1 MRDANEISYHRR
13 EKSVNGEGYL
23 TREAAVS
30 AQTAAVVMAAAM
42 ATETAAAGSVAG
54 LVVSAV
60 VAAAVAV
67 VVALAS
73 EAAEAEV
80 IITNRM
86 ISPHNY
92 CGTIIAAF
100 VCIDQGDSGGSG
112 SGGGCDSA
120 SDCFACCSA
129 GAGTVWMIRQS
140 SPFHGL
146 YSMGIHA
153 DCSPTFPPDSK
164 DLFACFSECLSICL
178 SMCCPSVCQY
188 VCLSV
193 CP

>member
-1 MRDANEISYHRR
+1 MRDANEISYHHR
-13 EKSVNGEGYL
+13 EKSVKGEGYL

-67 VVALAS
+67 VVALAL

-86 ISPHNY
+86 ISPHNN
-92 CGTIIAAF
+92 
-100 VCIDQGDSGGSG
+100 S
-112 SGGGCDSA
+112 
-120 SDCFACCSA
+120 CFCSYQP
-129 GAGTVWMIRQS
+129 R
-140 SPFHGL
+140 
-146 YSMGIHA
+146 
-153 DCSPTFPPDSK
+153 
-164 DLFACFSECLSICL
+164 
-178 SMCCPSVCQY
+178 
-188 VCLSV
+188 
-193 CP
+193 

>member
-23 TREAAVS
+23 TREAEVL
-30 AQTAAVVMAAAM
+30 AQTAAVMAAAM

-86 ISPHNY
+86 ISPHNN
-92 CGTIIAAF
+92 
-100 VCIDQGDSGGSG
+100 S
-112 SGGGCDSA
+112 
-120 SDCFACCSA
+120 CFC
-129 GAGTVWMIRQS
+129 
-140 SPFHGL
+140 L
-146 YSMGIHA
+146 YR
-153 DCSPTFPPDSK
+153 PRR
-164 DLFACFSECLSICL
+164 
-178 SMCCPSVCQY
+178 
-188 VCLSV
+188 
-193 CP
+193 

>member
-23 TREAAVS
+23 TREAAVL

-80 IITNRM
+80 IIT
-86 ISPHNY
+86 
-92 CGTIIAAF
+92 TIIVA
-100 VCIDQGDSGGSG
+100 Q
-112 SGGGCDSA
+112 
-120 SDCFACCSA
+120 
-129 GAGTVWMIRQS
+129 
-140 SPFHGL
+140 
-146 YSMGIHA
+146 
-153 DCSPTFPPDSK
+153 
-164 DLFACFSECLSICL
+164 
-178 SMCCPSVCQY
+178 
-188 VCLSV
+188 
-193 CP
+193 